1 MATPNPVRREE
12 FLGQVDKMNERL
24 TEEFV
29 RQVILS
35 DITLI
40 SVEGSGFDSYSRVE
54 CLLNCSEK
62 TFDLITEEENFE
74 QVGSWFQ
81 ETMTS

>member
-12 FLGQVDKMNERL
+12 LLEQDELNKEKL

-35 DITLI
+35 DIILI
-40 SVEGSGFDSYSRVE
+40 APEGLGFDSYSRVE